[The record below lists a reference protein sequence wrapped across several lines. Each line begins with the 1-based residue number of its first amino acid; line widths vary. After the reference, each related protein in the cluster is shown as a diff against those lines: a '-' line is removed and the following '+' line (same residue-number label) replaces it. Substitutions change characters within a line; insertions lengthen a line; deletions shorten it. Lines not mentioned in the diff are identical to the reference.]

1 MSMNIVRVCGAEIES
16 VWKDL
21 AELRIQVFREFPYLY
36 EGTFDYEREYLATYW
51 KSPRSLAVLVKDAGR
66 CVGATTSLPL
76 LDEQAEFRAPFADP
90 EQYFYLGES
99 VLLPQYRGQ
108 GLGATFFDE
117 RERYA
122 RRLGFSKACFCA
134 VERTEEP
141 PVGYRPLHEFWTKR
155 GYQRRDDLRTEF
167 SWTDVGANAETAK
180 PMVFWVRDPL

>member
-51 KSPRSLAVLVKDAGR
+51 K
-66 CVGATTSLPL
+66 SLPL